1 MIIVCYD
8 FKNDKKR
15 ARFAKFLKQYGHR
28 VQYSVYSI
36 KNSKRILNLI
46 LTEIEHKYKKTF
58 DKTDHILIFKLCER
72 CEGNIIR
79 YGRASHEVED
89 IVYL

>member
-8 FKNDKKR
+8 FKDDKKR
-15 ARFAKFLKQYGHR
+15 ADFSKFLKQYGHR

-36 KNSKRILNLI
+36 KNSKRILQNI
-46 LTEIEHKYKKTF
+46 LTEIEHKYKKRF
-58 DKTDHILIFKLCER
+58 DKTDHILIFQVCER
-72 CEGNIIR
+72 CEKSIIR

-89 IVYL
+89 VVYL